1 MDEIIGELQKMS
13 IPQLIM
19 AIIIIGLLVSV
30 FYVYAKLVIVKI
42 KQKIRKGK
50 GEI

>member
-19 AIIIIGLLVSV
+19 SIIIVGLLVCV

-42 KQKIRKGK
+42 IQKSRNKRGK
-50 GEI
+50 I

>member
-19 AIIIIGLLVSV
+19 SIIIIGLLVSV